1 CSPSGRVCV
10 LGIPGQR
17 RLAQD
22 HQSVDTDAQ
31 FQGLIARLSYVPA
44 GVVRAITGNVY
55 GSPLR
60 TEWGT
65 CKLRHSGVNAP
76 ADRGTIGKR
85 PWRFEEPIPERLG
98 RLRPVYQH
106 PVDDDLL
113 FAESLSLNRQNAKA
127 TTPTRLNCL
136 KHAGIGE
143 RRGITLP
150 LQ

>member
-1 CSPSGRVCV
+1 RSLSGATVS
-10 LGIPGQR
+10 LE
-17 RLAQD
+17 
-22 HQSVDTDAQ
+22 SVV
-31 FQGLIARLSYVPA
+31 F
-44 GVVRAITGNVY
+44 RAITGNVY

-65 CKLRHSGVNAP
+65 SKLRHSGVNAP

-85 PWRFEEPIPERLG
+85 PWRFEEPISERLS

-113 FAESLSLNRQNAKA
+113 VAESGPLEKQNANA
-127 TTPTRLNCL
+127 TPPARLNCL
-136 KHAGIGE
+136 KHAGIDE

-150 LQ
+150 LQLKFLTVDAP